1 MRIPLYQVDAFT
13 QRVFH
18 GNPAAV
24 CPLEQW
30 LDDKQLQ
37 SIAAENNLPETA
49 YIVRQGEQYEIRWFT
64 PEQEI
69 DLCGHATLAS
79 AFVIF
84 RHLEPQRMAVT
95 FHSKSGSL
103 PVTKDGDRVCL
114 DFPARAPAACSVSD
128 GLLTALGGNPK
139 EVLCSR
145 DYLVVYDSEKE
156 LRSLQPDMAAL
167 KRLDR
172 LGVIVTAAST
182 TVDFVSRFFAPGA
195 GIPEDPVTG
204 SAHCTLIPYWARRL
218 DKMQLH
224 ALQVSQRGGEL
235 FCELRKDRVRIA
247 GHAVQYLAGS
257 IEI

>member
-1 MRIPLYQVDAFT
+1 MRIPVYQIDAFT

-30 LDDKQLQ
+30 LDDNQLQ
-37 SIAAENNLPETA
+37 AIAAENNLPETA
-49 YIVRQGEQYEIRWFT
+49 YIVRQGEHYEIRWFT

-84 RHLEPQRMAVT
+84 RHLEPQRKAVT

-103 PVTKDGDRVCL
+103 PVTKEEDRVCL
-114 DFPARAPAACSVSD
+114 DFPARAPVACSVSE
-128 GLLTALGGNPK
+128 GLLTALGGNPV

-145 DYLVVYDSEKE
+145 DYLVVYESEE
-156 LRSLQPDMAAL
+156 QLRRLRPDMAVL
-167 KRLDR
+167 KTLDR
-172 LGVIVTAAST
+172 LGVIVTAPAQS
-182 TVDFVSRFFAPGA
+182 VDFVSRFFAPGA

-218 DKMQLH
+218 DKTHLH
-224 ALQVSQRGGEL
+224 AFQVSQRGGEL
-235 FCELRKDRVRIA
+235 FCELRKDRVMIA
-247 GHAVQYLAGS
+247 GHAIQYLEGS